1 MERNRNGIAST
12 FIAGT
17 KFPCDRARP
26 DRRQKQRDDRCDG
39 PRKVGAAV
47 HRQLHPLM
55 MVSAKG
61 RKGSTRFY
69 RSLRGIAILSMRLSL
84 MVHRDHPCGL
94 RLRVL
99 AYWGCVT
106 RGNRFDRGRSEGLI
120 VKSTLRFVQLAV
132 VAAAVT
138 LASPALAVTD
148 IMWWHAMSGEL
159 GRQLDKLA
167 ADFNASQSEY
177 RIVPTYKGNYSETAT
192 ATMMAARGA
201 IYPVFELMRDE
212 QEAFSTAAYLPA
224 ITGYYTDV
232 AGNMLSFPFNSSTP
246 ILYYNKNLFRAA
258 GLDPEVAP
266 KTWGE
271 VGAAAKRLR
280 AYGAV
285 CGFTTSW
292 PSWINVENF
301 SAFHNLPMSTKA
313 NGFDGLDAVLTFN
326 NPLMVRHV
334 AQLAEWQATKMF
346 DYSGRATSAE
356 PRFQN
361 GECGIFIGSSA
372 TRADI
377 RANSKFE
384 VGYGML
390 PYWPD
395 VEGAPQNTTIG
406 GATLWVLRDRPRDEY
421 KGVAKFFGFL
431 SKPEIQAVW
440 HQNTGYLPIT
450 RAAFELTRAQGFY
463 DRNPGTAISIEQITL
478 KAPTLNSRG
487 VRLGSFVLIRDVID
501 DELEQAFS
509 GKKSAQAALDSAV
522 ERGNRLLRQFERA
535 NPDR

>member
-1 MERNRNGIAST
+1 
-12 FIAGT
+12 
-17 KFPCDRARP
+17 
-26 DRRQKQRDDRCDG
+26 
-39 PRKVGAAV
+39 
-47 HRQLHPLM
+47 
-55 MVSAKG
+55 MVK
-61 RKGSTRFY
+61 
-69 RSLRGIAILSMRLSL
+69 
-84 MVHRDHPCGL
+84 P
-94 RLRVL
+94 
-99 AYWGCVT
+99 
-106 RGNRFDRGRSEGLI
+106 
-120 VKSTLRFVQLAV
+120 TLRFLQLAAV
-132 VAAAVT
+132 AVT
-138 LASPALAVTD
+138 LISASPALAITD

-159 GRQLDKLA
+159 GRQLEKLA

-177 RIVPTYKGNYSETAT
+177 RIVPSYKGNYTETVNAAIFAFRSRSQPAIVQVNEIAT

-201 IYPVFELMRDE
+201 IYPVYELMRD
-212 QEAFSTAAYLPA
+212 QAEAFSPAAYLPA
-224 ITGYYTDV
+224 VTGYYADI
-232 AGNMLSFPFNSSTP
+232 AGNMLSFPFNASTP
-246 ILYYNKNLFRAA
+246 ILYYNKDLFRTA
-258 GLDPEVAP
+258 GLDPEIAP
-266 KTWGE
+266 KTWAD

-280 AYGAV
+280 AAGAI

-301 SAFHNLPMSTKA
+301 SAFHNLPISTRA
-313 NGFDGLDAVLTFN
+313 NGFGGLDAVLTFN
-326 NPLMVRHV
+326 NPVMARHI
-334 AQLAEWQATKMF
+334 AQLAEWQTTKVF

-377 RANSKFE
+377 KANSKFE

-395 VEGAPQNTTIG
+395 VAGAPQNTIIG
-406 GATLWVLRDRPRDEY
+406 GATLWVLRDRTRAEY
-421 KGVAKFFGFL
+421 SGIAKFFAFL
-431 SKPEIQAVW
+431 SKPEVQAAW

-450 RAAFELTRAQGFY
+450 RAAFDLTRAQGFY

-478 KAPTLNSRG
+478 NPPTENSRG

-501 DELEQAFS
+501 DELEHAFS